1 MRKVCCRHCTPP
13 MFLLTKPERD
23 QVTTIESQTKKED
36 KEARR
41 KLFLTTNPRLV
52 TMTFLQN
59 LCDSLTVIVN
69 NKVHIN
75 SRPIIPLTTMKMT
88 KTMMTPHKNYKILQ
102 AQPELKTKRTNTLTR
117 MLILWRAI
125 QELQI

>member
-36 KEARR
+36 KETRR
-41 KLFLTTNPRLV
+41 KLFLTTNLRLA

-75 SRPIIPLTTMKMT
+75 SRPIIPL
-88 KTMMTPHKNYKILQ
+88 KTMMRMMKIMTPRKNYKILQ
-102 AQPELKTKRTNTLTR
+102 AQPESRTKRTNTLTR
-117 MLILWRAI
+117 MLILWRVI
-125 QELQI
+125 RELLI